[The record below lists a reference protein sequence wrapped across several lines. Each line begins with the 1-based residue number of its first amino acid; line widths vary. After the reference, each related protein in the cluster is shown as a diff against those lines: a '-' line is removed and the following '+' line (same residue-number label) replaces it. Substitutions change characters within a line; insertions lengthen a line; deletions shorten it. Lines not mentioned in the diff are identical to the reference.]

1 MKKIISIFLIG
12 AFALCGAP
20 RVFAQYF
27 DSKRENYPV
36 QVVEEEP
43 NNELSLGYG
52 APINTSKY
60 YDLLSVLYYS
70 EYNKRS
76 IAGPI
81 SVEYFHYVT
90 PTIGI
95 GAVAVYNLSG
105 ITYYYGDDISTEKV
119 VSATSNISWITLL
132 PAIKFRWLRKE
143 HVGVYSKLSFGAT
156 YGVEVITKK
165 LPTEVVKIKKHCY
178 ALFPNFHASL
188 VGVEAGSRNVRAF
201 AELGFGEQGIIN
213 GGVRYRF

>member
-1 MKKIISIFLIG
+1 MKKKNIIIIL
-12 AFALCGAP
+12 AAMVMCGAP
-20 RVFAQYF
+20 RVCAQYSYSGHGIYSGY
-27 DSKRENYPV
+27 DVN
-36 QVVEEEP
+36 EEP
-43 NNELSLGYG
+43 KNELALGYG
-52 APINTSKY
+52 VPINTSKY
-60 YDLLSVLYYS
+60 FDLLSVLYYS

-81 SVEYFHYVT
+81 SVEYFRYVT

-105 ITYYYGDDISTEKV
+105 ITYYYGDDIGTDKV
-119 VSATSNISWITLL
+119 ISATSNISWITLL

-143 HVGVYSKLSFGAT
+143 HLGVYTKLSFGAT

-165 LPTEVVKIKKHCY
+165 LPSEVVKIKKHCY

-188 VGVEAGSRNVRAF
+188 VGVEAGSRNIRAF

>member
-20 RVFAQYF
+20 RIFAQYF

-43 NNELSLGYG
+43 NNELALGYG

-60 YDLLSVLYYS
+60 FDLLSVLYYS

-81 SVEYFHYVT
+81 SIEYFHYVT

-95 GAVAVYNLSG
+95 GAVAAYNLSG
-105 ITYYYGDDISTEKV
+105 ITYYYGDDTNSEKV
-119 VSATSNISWITLL
+119 ISATSNISWITLL

-143 HVGVYSKLSFGAT
+143 HVGIYSKLSFGAT

>member
-1 MKKIISIFLIG
+1 MKKIITIFFIV
-12 AFALCGAP
+12 AFVMCGAP
-20 RVFAQYF
+20 RGFAQYF
-27 DSKRENYPV
+27 DANPKV
-36 QVVEEEP
+36 DLMQVVDEDP
-43 NNELSLGYG
+43 KNELSLGYG
-52 APINTSKY
+52 VPITTSKY
-60 YDLLSVLYYS
+60 FDLLSVLYYS
-70 EYNKRS
+70 EYNRRS

-81 SVEYFHYVT
+81 SIEYFHYLT

-95 GAVAVYNLSG
+95 GAVAVYNLTG
-105 ITYYYGDDISTEKV
+105 ITYYYGDGINTEKV
-119 VSATSNISWITLL
+119 VSATSNISWMTLM

-165 LPTEVVKIKKHCY
+165 LPSEVVKIKNHCY
-178 ALFPNFHASL
+178 ALYPNFHASL
-188 VGVEAGSRNVRAF
+188 VGVEVGSSNVRAF

>member
-1 MKKIISIFLIG
+1 MKKIISIFLVV
-12 AFALCGAP
+12 AFTLCGTP
-20 RVFAQYF
+20 LVFAQYF
-27 DSKRENYPV
+27 DSEQEIYPV
-36 QVVEEEP
+36 QVVNEEP
-43 NNELSLGYG
+43 KNELALGYG

-60 YDLLSVLYYS
+60 FDLLSVLYYS
-70 EYNKRS
+70 DYNKRS

-81 SVEYFHYVT
+81 SIEYFHYLT

-95 GAVAVYNLSG
+95 GAVAVYNLTG
-105 ITYYYGDDISTEKV
+105 ITYYYDINGGDETV
-119 VSATSNISWITLL
+119 VSATSNINWMTIM

-165 LPTEVVKIKKHCY
+165 LPSEVVKIKKHCY
-178 ALFPNFHASL
+178 SLLPNFHASL
-188 VGVEAGSRNVRAF
+188 VGVEAGSRNIRAF